1 MQKEEEKTPGVAE
14 TFEAELASIK
24 EKGKD
29 LKGTD
34 RDFYIS
40 IVQRLENNEQVIA
53 DLRKE
58 HSALRDQLR
67 ELTKE
72 KAKRTKDTDLPA
84 EIKRYT
90 HKVNL
95 LKKQIDNLKH
105 KKLEAVNR
113 QAELQIQLNNYNS
126 VGTVDLGAGRIV
138 SLRNKLDNAEIKN
151 QETTH
156 LMKIYNQIAY
166 QLERQ
171 KMRWNSLVEVQKKEI
186 DQKKRDLSDLEL
198 IARDSQHSKN
208 AAYLEFTRLQ
218 AKNAAARERRNQLL
232 QTKVSQVHQNM
243 HLPVADDTLD
253 SRTPKTQQSLNS
265 QASVL
270 RNRNNRAVR
279 DKKDEKF
286 RAVASKYE
294 EIQEYFGTNDPD
306 QIKKFFDDRRATT
319 ETLNKQIDELK
330 EACAELE
337 KQVAQRR
344 SAIEEIEYTSAKGV
358 GGARLINEANKILY
372 KNQAELKETQREVD
386 SHKQFKKSL
395 ESGILHLTDEMQLVQ
410 KDPVSFESSAD
421 AIAWVKETIGR
432 LKPALDDEDF
442 DFLGV
447 CNQQVIAQKIAA
459 ESVFDIQQVDSS
471 VRVPKPRAGEIFK
484 RPQKGDKGE
493 FVSRV
498 QDRNTIKAA
507 ALKAAQA
514 RKEALAAAKKK
525 ERQ

>member
-1 MQKEEEKTPGVAE
+1 MQKEEENKPVAE

-29 LKGTD
+29 LKGTS
-34 RDFYIS
+34 RDFYVS
-40 IVQRLENNEQVIA
+40 IVQRLENNEQVLA

-58 HSALRDQLR
+58 HTALRDQLR
-67 ELTKE
+67 DVTKE
-72 KAKRTKDTDLPA
+72 KSKRTRDTDLPG

-113 QAELQIQLNNYNS
+113 QQELQIQLDHYNS
-126 VGTVDLGAGRIV
+126 VGTVDTGAGRIV

-156 LMKIYNQIAY
+156 LMKVYNQIAY

-171 KMRWNSLVEVQKKEI
+171 KMRWNSLVEAQKKEI
-186 DQKKRDLSDLEL
+186 DQKRRDLADLEL
-198 IARDSQHSKN
+198 IAKDSQHSKN
-208 AAYLEFTRLQ
+208 AAYIEFTRLQ
-218 AKNAAARERRNQLL
+218 EKNAAARERRNQLL
-232 QTKVSQVHQNM
+232 QSKVSQVHQNM
-243 HLPVADDTLD
+243 HLLLADDNTD

-286 RAVASKYE
+286 RSVSAKYE
-294 EIQEYFGTNDPD
+294 EIQEYFGTNDPEE
-306 QIKKFFDDRRATT
+306 IKKFFDERKATT
-319 ETLNKQIDELK
+319 ETLNKQINELK
-330 EACAELE
+330 EDCAVLE

-344 SAIEEIEYTSAKGV
+344 SAIEEAEYTSAKGV
-358 GGARLINEANKILY
+358 GGARLLNEANKILY
-372 KNQAELKETQREVD
+372 KNEADLRDAEREVEA
-386 SHKQFKKSL
+386 HKQFKKSL

-410 KDPVSFESSAD
+410 KEPISFNSATE
-421 AIAWVKETIGR
+421 AIAWVKETIGK
-432 LKPALDDEDF
+432 LKPSLEDEDF

-459 ESVFDIQQVDSS
+459 ESTFDIQHVDSS
-471 VRVPKPRAGEIFK
+471 VRVPKPRAGDIFK

-498 QDRNTIKAA
+498 QDRNAIKAA

-514 RKEALAAAKKK
+514 RKEALAAKKK
-525 ERQ
+525 EKQ